1 MRRLGRSTAQIS
13 AAIGLAAI
21 AMATPLAWVNAQQA
35 PRPTS
40 GPEANP
46 LDTSKALMAKT
57 KQSLN
62 LKPHA
67 APLTITPREKIPLDK
82 IKVPAGFKVELWA
95 HGIPGARTL
104 RRGDKGTIFVG
115 SRVIGKVYA
124 VTDKGGERSVK
135 TIVEGQKACPAPPER
150 SPKAKK
156 IGEPAVDVQVVA
168 PLAAMAA
175 MAAPL
180 PHV

>member
-104 RRGDKGTIFVG
+104 VGGALIVAAAVLASRRI
-115 SRVIGKVYA
+115 A
-124 VTDKGGERSVK
+124 
-135 TIVEGQKACPAPPER
+135 
-150 SPKAKK
+150 
-156 IGEPAVDVQVVA
+156 
-168 PLAAMAA
+168 
-175 MAAPL
+175 
-180 PHV
+180 